1 MTTIGEED
9 SEIPSVF
16 LYVQSLVGLSAISVA
31 CVVLQHEIEKHF
43 QFYEIAFTHKV
54 AAVERRIVG
63 DGVDHV
69 DHADHDHFERIPEE
83 EEDIDVTEY
92 SEM

>member
-69 DHADHDHFERIPEE
+69 DHDHFERIPEE
-83 EEDIDVTEY
+83 EEDIDVDVTEY